1 MNNDIVKYEPFWGE
15 WYIEELL
22 GKDINS
28 EVYKIYKSTN
38 GKKEYAALKYISI
51 PRLAD
56 RNMERFYTYED
67 RKAMY
72 EDKMNMLVNTIKQF
86 MNLQDCES
94 IVHYKEFFKKQKAE
108 ENGYDI
114 FIRMEL
120 LTPLKDCLKEKPL
133 LKKDVVELGI
143 NIAETIRSC
152 SEKRFFHREIT
163 FDNIFVDEK
172 GRFKLCGFGSR
183 DEWVVTG
190 RAMPVEWDWYEAPEV
205 LKHER
210 YGANVDI
217 YSLGIL
223 MYMLLNNKRI
233 PFLNPEGSITSDDVD
248 MALRLRASGTENMKP
263 PKYADDRLSDI
274 ILRACCYDRKI
285 RYTDANEFIADLTE
299 YAENATDLDKVVL
312 PMEKSP
318 NKEIH
323 IPGDIYIPDQPIAPP
338 ELLSR
343 RTDNPIR
350 TLLKRI
356 FQRQG

>member
-38 GKKEYAALKYISI
+38 GKKEYATLKYISI
-51 PRLAD
+51 SQVAVG
-56 RNMERFYTYED
+56 NIKMYTDEEI
-67 RKAMY
+67 KAIY

-94 IVHYKEFFKKQKAE
+94 IVRYKEFFKKQKAE

-318 NKEIH
+318 NKEIR

>member
-1 MNNDIVKYEPFWGE
+1 MNSDVVKYEPFWGE

-38 GKKEYAALKYISI
+38 GKKEYATLKYISI
-51 PRLAD
+51 SQVAAG
-56 RNMERFYTYED
+56 NIKMYTDEEI
-67 RKAMY
+67 KAMY
-72 EDKMNMLVNTIKQF
+72 EDKMSILVPAIKYF

-94 IVHYKEFFKKQKAE
+94 IVRCKSFFKEQKAE

-120 LTPLKDCLKEKPL
+120 LTPLKDYLKEKPL
-133 LKKDVVELGI
+133 FKKDVVKLGFD
-143 NIAETIRSC
+143 IAEAIRSC
-152 SEKRFFHREIT
+152 NEKNLMHREIS

-172 GRFKLCGFGSR
+172 GRFKLGDFIRSWAWLEMGKAKPT
-183 DEWVVTG
+183 EWY
-190 RAMPVEWDWYEAPEV
+190 WYEAPEV
-205 LKHER
+205 LKRGR
-210 YGANVDI
+210 YGANIDI

-233 PFLNPEGSITSDDVD
+233 PFLNPEGSITSGDMD
-248 MALRLRASGTENMKP
+248 MALWLRASGTESMKP
-263 PKYADDRLSDI
+263 PKYADDKLSDI
-274 ILRACCYDRKI
+274 ILRACCYDREI
-285 RYTDANEFIADLTE
+285 RYADANEFISDLTE
-299 YAENATDLDKVVL
+299 YAKDATDLDKVVL

-323 IPGDIYIPDQPIAPP
+323 IPGQIYIPDQPLTPP

-343 RTDNPIR
+343 RPDNPIR
-350 TLLKRI
+350 ALLKRI
-356 FQRQG
+356 FHR